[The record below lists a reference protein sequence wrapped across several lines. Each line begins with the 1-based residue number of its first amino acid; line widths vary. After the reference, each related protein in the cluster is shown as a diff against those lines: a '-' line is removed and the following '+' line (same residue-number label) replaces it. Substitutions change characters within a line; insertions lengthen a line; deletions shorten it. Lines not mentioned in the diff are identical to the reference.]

1 MKKRLVLGLL
11 LSVVSL
17 GLTGCP
23 PTQVEKGVWLFTTRL
38 PVGATASLNIVAAL
52 TLLDGGQTEIPDPAP
67 PEQQHLILGTI
78 TWMQNGSTFT
88 MNQVDGAV
96 TTIYTATVNSRASL
110 EGTFTQ
116 TEGATVKMGTWSAE
130 KL

>member
-1 MKKRLVLGLL
+1 MKKRLFLGVFMPFVLVL
-11 LSVVSL
+11 
-17 GLTGCP
+17 LTGCP

-88 MNQVDGAV
+88 MNQVDGAA
-96 TTIYTATVNSRASL
+96 TYIYTCTVDSSTSM
-110 EGTFTQ
+110 EGTFTK
-116 TEGATVKMGTWSAE
+116 TEGVEVTEGTWTAE